1 MAELLTEYFQLKLNP
16 QQINEAAGSKPGEGM
31 FLNGVVIQ
39 RANAKNRN
47 GRIYPEEILKR
58 EIDKYNDTMVK
69 HNRAL
74 GELDHADSNVVNLK
88 NVSHNIKKIY
98 WTGDDVMGDIE
109 ILDGPEFPA
118 GRIAAGLLRRG
129 IPVGISSRGMGS
141 VDEGRDGTVTVND
154 DFALLTFDLVSFES
168 TQGANMSLRE
178 GHEANSNKDLKH
190 ITWEITA
197 VKVMQIYDS
206 LIH

>member
-1 MAELLTEYFQLKLNP
+1 MSELLTEYFQLKLNP

-129 IPVGISSRGMGS
+129 IPVGIRS
-141 VDEGRDGTVTVND
+141 
-154 DFALLTFDLVSFES
+154 
-168 TQGANMSLRE
+168 
-178 GHEANSNKDLKH
+178 
-190 ITWEITA
+190 
-197 VKVMQIYDS
+197 
-206 LIH
+206 

>member
-88 NVSHNIKKIY
+88 NVSHN
-98 WTGDDVMGDIE
+98 VV
-109 ILDGPEFPA
+109 ILSDL
-118 GRIAAGLLRRG
+118 IAFVKYLL
-129 IPVGISSRGMGS
+129 
-141 VDEGRDGTVTVND
+141 
-154 DFALLTFDLVSFES
+154 
-168 TQGANMSLRE
+168 
-178 GHEANSNKDLKH
+178 
-190 ITWEITA
+190 
-197 VKVMQIYDS
+197 
-206 LIH
+206 